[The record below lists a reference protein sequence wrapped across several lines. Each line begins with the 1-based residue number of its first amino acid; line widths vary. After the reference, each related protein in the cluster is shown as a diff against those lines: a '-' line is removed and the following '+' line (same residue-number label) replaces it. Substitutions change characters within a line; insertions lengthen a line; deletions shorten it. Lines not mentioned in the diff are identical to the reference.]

1 MASDQGVT
9 QALAATD
16 LFSSLKPKT
25 LGRVADSSRVIHHP
39 AGATVAREGES
50 GVGLHLIT
58 AGTAEVSVDGTHRA
72 DIGPGVYFGEIS
84 LIDGRP
90 RSATVVAKTDLTTV
104 SIPAWDFAPLLDTEP
119 ELGKAL
125 LLVLCRRLRAAEQ
138 R

>member
-1 MASDQGVT
+1 MASDQGVAK
-9 QALAATD
+9 ALGATD

-25 LGRVADSSRVIHHP
+25 LGRVADSSRVIHHA
-39 AGATVAREGES
+39 AGTTVAREGES

-58 AGTAEVSVDGTHRA
+58 EGTAEVSVDGVHRA

-90 RSATVVAKTDLTTV
+90 RSATVVAKTELTTV

-125 LLVLCRRLRAAEQ
+125 LLVLCKRLRAAERQ
-138 R
+138 

>member
-1 MASDQGVT
+1 MASDQGGAK
-9 QALAATD
+9 ALGATD
-16 LFSSLKPKT
+16 LFSALKPKT
-25 LGRVADSSRVIHHP
+25 LGRVADSRRDIHHA
-39 AGATVAREGES
+39 AGPTVAREGES

-58 AGTAEVSVDGTHRA
+58 EGTAEVSDDGVHRA

-90 RSATVVAKTDLTTV
+90 RSATGVAKTELTTV

-125 LLVLCRRLRAAEQ
+125 LLVLCKRLRAAERQ
-138 R
+138 